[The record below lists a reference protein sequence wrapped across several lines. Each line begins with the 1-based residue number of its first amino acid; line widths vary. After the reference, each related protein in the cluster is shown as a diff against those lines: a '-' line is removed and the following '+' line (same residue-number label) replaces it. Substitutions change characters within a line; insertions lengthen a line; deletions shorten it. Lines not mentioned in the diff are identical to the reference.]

1 MDPGR
6 DVELRD
12 PVEAIVLTTPRR
24 LTILGI
30 DFQADAPSTVFRNF
44 NEQPITADRFY
55 ERVREGDII
64 EAEDQVGSQT
74 VLDEAQEVEFE
85 D

>member
-1 MDPGR
+1 
-6 DVELRD
+6 
-12 PVEAIVLTTPRR
+12 
-24 LTILGI
+24 
-30 DFQADAPSTVFRNF
+30 VFRNF